1 MNLEGHRSLAV
12 LEAIFEDQHV
22 TQRSLA
28 ARLGV
33 ALGLAN
39 LYVKRLARK
48 GYIKC
53 VSVKSSRIR
62 YLVTPTGLAE
72 KARLTCEFMEHS
84 LSLYRQTRG
93 HLRAALESGLKRGC
107 RRVAIYG
114 TGEAAELAYLSLREV
129 GLEPVAIF
137 DREAGAQF
145 LGMPVRVLSEHR
157 AVDYDLLVVASLE
170 HPGPLTARLRAAGVL
185 RERMCTLR
193 PADPAGSA

>member
-1 MNLEGHRSLAV
+1 MNLDRHRSLAI
-12 LEAIFEDQHV
+12 LEAIVEDQHV

-53 VSVKSSRIR
+53 VNVKSSRFR

-72 KARLTCEFMEHS
+72 KARLTREFMEHS
-84 LSLYRQTRG
+84 LRLYRQTRG
-93 HLRAALESGLKRGC
+93 HLRMALESGLNRGC

-137 DREAGAQF
+137 ETEAGGRF
-145 LGMPVRVLSEHR
+145 LGMPVRRLSEHD

-170 HPGPLTARLRAAGVL
+170 HPGSLTARLSGAGVP

-193 PADPAGSA
+193 PPAA